1 MSAAVTGAAVSPPP
15 IAPGAAIP
23 PPPPLR
29 RADAAALVA
38 PVDSAGRGSAAW
50 SAESQPSATAAPA
63 RAPEEV
69 HEQAPQIARA
79 KAIAVTKTAPSRRM
93 QPGDLICGACGEGN
107 PSTRRFCS
115 RCGSSLVTA
124 TTVKE
129 SWWRRLLRKLIPRR
143 GPKVVKL
150 DSVSIADGKD
160 TAKLTKSGPNLK
172 HAFRR
177 IFRVARVVIALVV
190 VIGGILYG
198 AYPPFRN
205 AINNTVES
213 DKKHVSNDIG
223 IDLSPIHAVK
233 VTASTS
239 TAGFPPLNAADENLS
254 TYWLAPWS
262 STAEP
267 ALTFTFSGHVTVQKM
282 ILHVGASNAY
292 IQDGRPSELRLVFSN
307 GESDTITPQDTA
319 SGQTFT
325 ITHAEVISSMQVEVE
340 GVYPGSA
347 GSNVAI
353 AEIELFGY
361 NL

>member
-1 MSAAVTGAAVSPPP
+1 VPP
-15 IAPGAAIP
+15 
-23 PPPPLR
+23 
-29 RADAAALVA
+29 
-38 PVDSAGRGSAAW
+38 
-50 SAESQPSATAAPA
+50 

-69 HEQAPQIARA
+69 REQAPQIARA

-115 RCGSSLVTA
+115 RCGSSLLTA

-129 SWWRRLLRKLIPRR
+129 SWWRRLLRKLMPRR

-150 DSVSIADGKD
+150 SAVNTPEGKEADA
-160 TAKLTKSGPNLK
+160 AKLTKTGPDLK

-177 IFRVARVVIALVV
+177 FLRVARVVIALAVV
-190 VIGGILYG
+190 FGGILYG

-205 AINNTVES
+205 TVNNTVES

-223 IDLSPIHAVK
+223 IDLAPIHAVK
-233 VTASTS
+233 VSASTS

-267 ALTFTFSGHVTVQKM
+267 ALTFTFSGHVTVEKM

-319 SGQTFT
+319 QGQTFS
-325 ITHAEVISSMQVEVE
+325 ISHAEVISSMQIEVA
-340 GVYPGSA
+340 GVYPGSS

-353 AEIELFGY
+353 AEVELFGF